1 MPDAV
6 PAGMP
11 PGVPA
16 ELKAALVD
24 HLLKHSVRR
33 GDFTLK
39 SGKKSPYFLDS
50 KQTACRPDG
59 MLLVARAALA
69 VIPDEATAIGGLTM
83 GADPV
88 AYTTA
93 VYAATVGRGLKC
105 FAVRKE
111 VKDHGG
117 GGRVAGALDPGDKVV
132 LTEDT
137 ASRGVS
143 ILEAADVVRAEGA
156 EPVLMLTLVDRGGTA
171 AGHAADAGIPFV
183 ALVTAPDLGFDYDAP
198 A

>member
-1 MPDAV
+1 LPELDA
-6 PAGMP
+6 G
-11 PGVPA
+11 
-16 ELKAALVD
+16 LKAALVE
-24 HLLKHSVRR
+24 HLLKHSVRT

-59 MLLVARAALA
+59 MLLVARAALS
-69 VIPDEATAIGGLTM
+69 VIPDEATGIGGLTM
-83 GADPV
+83 GADPI

-93 VYAATVGRGLKC
+93 VYGATVGRALKV

-143 ILEAADVVRAEGA
+143 ILEAAEVARAEGA

-171 AGHAADAGIPFV
+171 AAYAAQAGIPYV
-183 ALVTAPDLGFDYDAP
+183 ALVTALDLGFPYDG
-198 A
+198 